1 MPIAPLIEELGLKR
15 VLEKLDKA
23 STQEVPAGLRT
34 LSARLVK
41 SIKGGTVTVE
51 EIDSLLGK
59 APQITLELRAYLLS
73 RKASLLCQQGRI
85 EEGLRWYDEAL
96 KTKEIPSTWALKGA
110 ALLQLPRLDEAF
122 QAFQKGY
129 QLRENFGRQKQ
140 GYLEDLFKGW
150 STAAL
155 LRGLFGI
162 LEQDLREA
170 QKGVEEYLSVLDKA
184 KGEGLEGAVV
194 APIEIGVAAKEPI
207 SQEYQEALEELELM
221 VRLLSIKD
229 PFEGWRA
236 LAKEISK
243 VWPEGVSAVD
253 AIREQRDR
261 EWNT

>member
-1 MPIAPLIEELGLKR
+1 MPIALLIEQLGLKR
-15 VLEKLDKA
+15 ALEKLDKA
-23 STQEVPAGLRT
+23 SSQEVPAGLRT

-41 SIKGGTVTVE
+41 SITTRTVTIE
-51 EIDSLLGK
+51 EIDSFLGK
-59 APQITLELRAYLLS
+59 VPQITPEQKAYLLS
-73 RKASLLCQQGRI
+73 RKAWLLCQQDRI

-96 KTKEIPSTWALKGA
+96 ETKETPSTWALKGT
-110 ALLQLPRLDEAF
+110 ALLQLERLDEAL
-122 QAFQKGY
+122 QAFQRAY
-129 QLRENFGRQKQ
+129 LLRENFGTQKQ
-140 GYLEDLFKGW
+140 GYLTDLFRCW

-155 LRGLFGI
+155 LQGYFGI

-170 QKGVEEYLSVLDKA
+170 QKGVYEYLDVLDKA
-184 KGEGLEGAVV
+184 GNEDLKSAVLILAV
-194 APIEIGVAAKEPI
+194 EQHG
-207 SQEYQEALEELELM
+207 SQEHQEALEELGLM
-221 VRLLSIKD
+221 VRLLAIKD